1 MKNCPNMRIKREEHD
16 MQKSTNLPID
26 KKRFKEILDRMGL
39 RQADVDRI
47 LGLKRLSITKAM
59 HYGNVNPRV
68 IDALEKQLGI
78 MYDDVCPRTDT
89 IEMLGSNGTKLMS
102 VKEDIGTVVKTEISK
117 PEQKPIVSVNLD
129 ADVLAEAVKE
139 GMKQFWQECGNDIL
153 KELEDAIFTGN
164 YDARR
169 KYTSQDLTYDL
180 HKCWNT
186 DKGYADLPEVQA
198 TLRRKR

>member
-1 MKNCPNMRIKREEHD
+1 MRKATNM
-16 MQKSTNLPID
+16 PID
-26 KKRFKEILDRMGL
+26 KERFKEVLDRMGL
-39 RQADVDRI
+39 RQVDVDEI
-47 LGLKRLSITKAM
+47 LGLKRLTITKAM
-59 HYGNVNPRV
+59 YHGNANPRI
-68 IDALEKQLGI
+68 IDALEKRFGI
-78 MYDDVCPRTDT
+78 AYDDIRPIIDE
-89 IEMLGSNGTKLMS
+89 IKMDGSNGSKLMS
-102 VKEDIGTVVKTEISK
+102 VKSVNPVIKTEIPK
-117 PEQKPIVSVNLD
+117 PEPKPLVSVQVD
-129 ADVLAEAVKE
+129 AAVIAEAVKE

-153 KELEDAIFTGN
+153 KEFEDVIFTGN